1 MLHHTEKDTNGQ
13 FNRQEDSFRSFVRKD
28 SSSEFPAVANRYH
41 LYASLACPWAHRVII
56 VRKLKG
62 LEKIIGMTIVDP
74 VRDEKGWRFTEEP
87 DPINNFEYLKQA
99 YIASDPGFDARV
111 TVPVLWDCIKQKIVN
126 NSEDDLTC
134 MMNTEFEDFSLTQL
148 DLYPENLRTE
158 IGELERIIYENI
170 NNGVYQAGFATTQ
183 SAYELAVEKLFKTL
197 DFLEDRLSNR
207 QYLFGSQIVECD
219 WRLFVTLIRF
229 DAVYHG
235 HFKCNQRR
243 IIDYP
248 NLYRYMCELYQ
259 LDGISSTVNFDH
271 IKRHYYMTHP
281 EINPTRIVPIGP
293 DLEFTFNK

>member
-1 MLHHTEKDTNGQ
+1 MLHHTEKGTDGQ

-41 LYASLACPWAHRVII
+41 LYASLACPCAHRVII

-99 YIASDPGFDARV
+99 YIASDPDFDARV

-126 NSEDDLTC
+126 NSEDDLTYR
-134 MMNTEFEDFSLTQL
+134 MNTEFEDFSLTQL
-148 DLYPENLRTE
+148 DLHPENLRTE
-158 IGELERIIYENI
+158 IEELERIIYENI

-197 DFLEDRLSNR
+197 DFLEDRLSNS

>member
-126 NSEDDLTC
+126 NSEDDLTY
-134 MMNTEFEDFSLTQL
+134 MMNTEFEGFSLTQL
-148 DLYPENLRTE
+148 DLHPENLRIE
-158 IGELERIIYENI
+158 IEELERIIYENI

-183 SAYELAVEKLFKTL
+183 FAYELAVEKLFKTL
-197 DFLEDRLSNR
+197 DFLEDRLSNS

>member
-1 MLHHTEKDTNGQ
+1 MLHHTEKGTDGQ

-99 YIASDPGFDARV
+99 YIASDPDFDARV

-126 NSEDDLTC
+126 NSEDDLTY
-134 MMNTEFEDFSLTQL
+134 MMNTEFEDFSLTKL
-148 DLYPENLRTE
+148 DLHPENLRTE
-158 IGELERIIYENI
+158 IEELERIIYENI

-197 DFLEDRLSNR
+197 DFLEDRLSNS

>member
-1 MLHHTEKDTNGQ
+1 MLHHTEKGTDGQ

-28 SSSEFPAVANRYH
+28 SSSEFPAAANRYH

-99 YIASDPGFDARV
+99 YIASDPDFDARV

-158 IGELERIIYENI
+158 IKELERIIYENI

-197 DFLEDRLSNR
+197 DFLEDRLSNS

>member
-1 MLHHTEKDTNGQ
+1 MLHHTEKDANGQ